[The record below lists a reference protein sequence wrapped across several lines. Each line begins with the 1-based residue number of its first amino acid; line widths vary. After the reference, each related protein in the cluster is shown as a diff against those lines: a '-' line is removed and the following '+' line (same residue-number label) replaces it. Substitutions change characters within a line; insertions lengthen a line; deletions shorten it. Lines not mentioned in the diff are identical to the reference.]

1 MGSTFLF
8 FAFGGIFLYG
18 LSWGS
23 SNPTLRISTNNSYMP
38 VLIGYSVYTVSISFL
53 LNSNLNN
60 PATLVGDAVDY
71 ATSGWDAIEVGVFG
85 ALLIAGLP
93 FFILSQSRPATI
105 VGPTSIAGLISLSA
119 GLVFLST
126 DSLWLMFV
134 SFEFLLLSALYMLLL
149 TSKSERVRDAAL
161 EMFI

>member
-1 MGSTFLF
+1 MGSTFVL

-18 LSWGS
+18 LSWGAA
-23 SNPTLRISTNNSYMP
+23 NPSLRLSTNNTLLP
-38 VLIGYSVYTVSISFL
+38 ILIGYSVYAIAISFL

-60 PATLVGDAVDY
+60 PATLVSDVVDY
-71 ATSGWDAIEVGVFG
+71 VAPGWDAIEMGVFG

-93 FFILSQSRPATI
+93 FFILSQSRPATV
-105 VGPTSIAGLISLSA
+105 VGPTTVAGLISLSA

-161 EMFI
+161 EMFV